1 MSLMIRNIGFWINY
15 AIIKEQRAEAVK
27 KIWKN
32 KNVFFVYYNI
42 YFKICQGGPAYVGF
56 GNMGSRQRLLE
67 VREKI
72 HMARSRRKFRR

>member
-1 MSLMIRNIGFWINY
+1 MSLMIRNIGFWISY

-27 KIWKN
+27 IWKN
-32 KNVFFVYYNI
+32 KNAFFVYYNI